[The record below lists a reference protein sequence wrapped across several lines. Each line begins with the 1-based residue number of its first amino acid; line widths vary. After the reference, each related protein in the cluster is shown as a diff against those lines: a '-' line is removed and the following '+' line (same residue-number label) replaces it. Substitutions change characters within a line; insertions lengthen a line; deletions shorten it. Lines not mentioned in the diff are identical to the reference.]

1 VTEPARVWREH
12 ERWLDARAR
21 LCIERERWTEDDWST
36 ARRAADA
43 AWDAR
48 PVGLYLY
55 AIEEACRQQHY
66 HRVAARLAAERS
78 RGTPWLLG
86 VLERTQ

>member
-1 VTEPARVWREH
+1 VTGSARVWREH

-21 LCIERERWTEDDWST
+21 LCTERERWTEDDWAA

-43 AWDAR
+43 AWDAHR
-48 PVGLYLY
+48 SNLYLY
-55 AIEEACRQQHY
+55 DAERALRERHY
-66 HRVAARLAAERS
+66 DRTHARLAAERS